1 MNLDTIENNFDN
13 QKNINNE
20 INIDTVACTSL
31 GSAICVKILPY
42 VPLESLATI

>member
-20 INIDTVACTSL
+20 INIDTVASTSL
-31 GSAICVKILPY
+31 GSAICETILPS
-42 VPLESLATI
+42 VTLKSLENI